1 MMKNFEDVGRELE
14 RRGKTAEIRR
24 LAESDS
30 AQRLGR
36 VVDGAAIEKAAK
48 SGDSAALSELLR
60 RVLNTAEGRQLA
72 EDVQKIMK
80 D

>member
-1 MMKNFEDVGRELE
+1 MMKSFENVGRELE